1 MVNKEIIFF
10 IIDSYYKRI
19 AIKYYKIFERKN
31 E

>member
-10 IIDSYYKRI
+10 IIDFYYKRI
-19 AIKYYKIFERKN
+19 EIKYYKIFERKN